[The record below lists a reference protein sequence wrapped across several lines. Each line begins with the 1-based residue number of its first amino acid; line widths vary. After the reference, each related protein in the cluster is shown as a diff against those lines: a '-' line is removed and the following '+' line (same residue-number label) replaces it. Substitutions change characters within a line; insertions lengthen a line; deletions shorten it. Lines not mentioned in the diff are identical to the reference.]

1 MAWNGTASSY
11 SPDGRTRT
19 FKPLRSK
26 ERATSRTGAILS
38 VPPDDLAK
46 AIGMVLASGCAL
58 LLSPTSDGGAL
69 SVCVYVGDQKHKG
82 YATSA
87 EEFAELLMD
96 VQDLAESHILR
107 TTAKEPK
114 SAVRGS

>member
-1 MAWNGTASSY
+1 MVWNGTASTY
-11 SPDGRTRT
+11 DAGARTRT

-26 ERATSRTGAILS
+26 ERATARTGDILS
-38 VPPDDLAK
+38 IPSDDLAN
-46 AIGMVLASGCAL
+46 AIGLILTSGCAL

-96 VQDLAESHILR
+96 VRDLAEAHMIR
-107 TTAKEPK
+107 DTPKPAKP
-114 SAVRGS
+114 AVRGS